1 MELRVKEITIPS
13 KIEFNYDE
21 LKREIAEKVEKYT
34 NLVYTDQ
41 DIKQAKAD
49 KATLNKVKKALNDE
63 RIRREKEYMKP
74 FNEFKTEI
82 NEIIGIIDKPIA
94 IIDKQVKEAE
104 EQKKQEKAL
113 AIEEMF
119 KELEKPDWLTLG
131 VIYNSKWL
139 NATFS
144 IKSVTEEIESKIAQ
158 INNDLVTLSNLPEF
172 GFEAT
177 EVYKSTLDIN
187 RAVNEGKRL
196 AEIQKRKEEQERLK
210 AEAEA
215 RAKAEAERLAEIK
228 RQQQEEAEK
237 RKEQENARAEEVKKP
252 EPIETEAEERHCQEP
267 ETEGEWVSFE
277 AFVTV
282 EKARMM
288 KKALDD
294 LGIEIRPLSK

>member
-1 MELRVKEITIPS
+1 MELRVKEITIPA

-49 KATLNKVKKALNDE
+49 KAALNKVKKALNDE

-113 AIEEMF
+113 AIEELF
-119 KELEKPDWLTLG
+119 KQMDKPEWLTLG

-139 NATFS
+139 NATFAM
-144 IKSVTEEIESKIAQ
+144 KSVKEDIEGRLEQ
-158 INNDLVTLSNLPEF
+158 INNDLETLSNLPEF

-196 AEIQKRKEEQERLK
+196 AEIQKKKEEQERLK
-210 AEAEA
+210 AEAEE
-215 RAKAEAERLAEIK
+215 RAKEAERIAEFER
-228 RQQQEEAEK
+228 RQQQEEQR
-237 RKEQENARAEEVKKP
+237 RKEQGVAIVETMPKP
-252 EPIETEAEERHCQEP
+252 EPVITAEK
-267 ETEGEWVSFE
+267 TVIEGEWIAFE
-277 AFVTV
+277 AYVTL

-294 LGIEIRPLSK
+294 LGIEIRPISK

>member
-1 MELRVKEITIPS
+1 MELRVKDITIPS

-74 FNEFKTEI
+74 FNEFKSEI
-82 NEIIGIIDKPIA
+82 NEIIQIIDKPIA

-113 AIEEMF
+113 AIEELF
-119 KELEKPDWLTLG
+119 KDMTKPDWLTLA

-144 IKSVTEEIESKIAQ
+144 MKSVKEEIESRLEQ
-158 INNDLVTLSNLPEF
+158 INNDLATLSNLPEF

-215 RAKAEAERLAEIK
+215 RAKAAAEEAER
-228 RQQQEEAEK
+228 

-252 EPIETEAEERHCQEP
+252 EPTTEAEERHCQDPEP
-267 ETEGEWVSFE
+267 EGKWVSFQ

-282 EKARMM
+282 EKARQMI
-288 KKALDD
+288 KALRELD
-294 LGIEIRPLSK
+294 INIRPL

>member
-1 MELRVKEITIPS
+1 MELRIKDITIPS

-21 LKREIAEKVEKYT
+21 LKKEIAEKVEKYT

-74 FNEFKTEI
+74 FNEFKSEI
-82 NEIIGIIDKPIA
+82 NEIINIIDKPIA

-104 EQKKQEKAL
+104 EQKKQEKAH
-113 AIEEMF
+113 AIEQLFEEMG
-119 KELEKPDWLTLG
+119 KPEWLNLG
-131 VIYNSKWL
+131 AIYNAKWL

-144 IKSVTEEIESKIAQ
+144 MKSVKEEIESKIEQ
-158 INNDLVTLSNLPEF
+158 INNDLATLSNLPEF

-196 AEIQKRKEEQERLK
+196 AEIQRLK

-215 RAKAEAERLAEIK
+215 RAKAEAERAEEIR
-228 RQQQEEAEK
+228 RQQQEAE
-237 RKEQENARAEEVKKP
+237 RIKEQGVAIVETMPKP
-252 EPIETEAEERHCQEP
+252 EPIETEAEDRHCKEP
-267 ETEGEWVSFE
+267 EPQMEEGKWVSFE
-277 AFVTV
+277 AFLTV
-282 EKARMM
+282 EKARQMM
-288 KKALDD
+288 KALRELD
-294 LGIEIRPLSK
+294 INIRPL